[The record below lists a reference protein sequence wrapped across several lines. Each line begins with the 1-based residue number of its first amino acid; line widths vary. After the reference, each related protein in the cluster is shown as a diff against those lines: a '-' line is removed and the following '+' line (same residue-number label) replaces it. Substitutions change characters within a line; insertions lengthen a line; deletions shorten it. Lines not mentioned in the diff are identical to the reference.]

1 MNKCAL
7 CGKETKNPK
16 FCSRSC
22 STSHANKKSP
32 KRKLKRKCNKCDKKV
47 RNYRS
52 TLCQDH
58 WEEYTKWNKEN
69 RRLRTIGEIVEKRS
83 NLHRSSAYADIRN
96 FARFDHK
103 ELLKKPCSNCGYKK
117 HVELCHIKPISQFT
131 LEATINEVNAASN
144 VIQLCPNCHWE
155 FDNGLLE
162 L

>member
-1 MNKCAL
+1 MNQCTY
-7 CGKETKNPK
+7 CGTATKNPK

-22 STSHANKKSP
+22 SASYTNKTSP
-32 KRKLKRKCNKCDKKV
+32 KRKLKKKCSKCEKVV

-52 TLCQDH
+52 TLCQRH
-58 WEEYTKWNKEN
+58 WDDYIKWSKNN
-69 RRLRTIGEIVEKRS
+69 RRSKTIKELIEKRS

-96 FARFDHK
+96 FARQDYK
-103 ELLKKPCSNCGYKK
+103 NLLEKPCSSCGYNK
-117 HVELCHIKPISQFT
+117 HVELCHIKPISEFP
-131 LEATINEVNAASN
+131 LEATINEVNHDSN

>member
-1 MNKCAL
+1 MNQCL
-7 CGKETKNPK
+7 NCGKQTKNPK

-22 STSHANKKSP
+22 SASVSNKLSP
-32 KRKLKRKCNKCDKKV
+32 KRKIKRTCSKCDSVV

-52 TLCQDH
+52 TLCQKH
-58 WEEYTKWNKEN
+58 WDEYSEWDKNN
-69 RRLRTIGEIVEKRS
+69 RRSKTIQELIEKRS

-103 ELLKKPCSNCGYKK
+103 DLLLKPCNNCGYDK
-117 HVELCHIKPISQFT
+117 HVELCHIKPISEFS
-131 LEATINEVNAASN
+131 LEATINDVNAASN

-155 FDNGLLE
+155 FDNGLLT

>member
-1 MNKCAL
+1 MNKCIH
-7 CGKETKNPK
+7 CEKETKNPK

-22 STSHANKKSP
+22 SATHTNKVSP
-32 KRKLKRKCNKCDKKV
+32 KRKLKRKCSKCDEVV

-52 TLCQDH
+52 TLCQSH
-58 WEEYTKWNKEN
+58 WEEHTKWNKEN
-69 RRLRTIGEIVEKRS
+69 RRSKTIKELVEKRS

-96 FARFDHK
+96 FARYDHK
-103 ELLKKPCSNCGYKK
+103 ELLKKPCSSCGYDK
-117 HVELCHIKPISQFT
+117 HVELCHIKAISEFT

-155 FDNGLLE
+155 FDNGMLE